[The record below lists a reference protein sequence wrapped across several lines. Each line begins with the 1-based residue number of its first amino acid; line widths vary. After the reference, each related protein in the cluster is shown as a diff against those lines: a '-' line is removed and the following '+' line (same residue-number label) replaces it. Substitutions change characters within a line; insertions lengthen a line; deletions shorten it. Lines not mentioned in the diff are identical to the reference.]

1 MSGVTIGVLM
11 AALVLVLLV
20 VRVHIAISMLLAGG
34 IGYALV
40 AGVEP
45 LFNYAKTMAF
55 ARYSVYDLSV
65 VPLFLLMGNLASRG
79 GLSRRLFQAT
89 NAFLGHYRGGVAMSA
104 VGACAGFG
112 AICGSSLAT
121 AATMGQVALPELRR
135 YNYSPALATGA
146 LAAGGTMG
154 VLIPPSVVL
163 VIYAVLAEQNVASMF
178 IAAMLPGLLA
188 LTGYMIAIMVY
199 VRVSPSSG
207 PAAPRMNWGE
217 RLKTLREVWPIM
229 AVFITVI
236 GGIYGGIFTP
246 TEAAAIGTM
255 ATGALALF
263 MRELTWKG
271 FLQAAFDTASA
282 TAMIFLIL
290 LGADLLNAFFALSQ
304 MPSAA
309 AQWVLSADL
318 SPMLVLVGIVLIYL
332 VLGCVMDSLSML
344 LLTIPIFLPIVL
356 GLDFWGLDQT
366 DKAIWFGVLAL
377 MVVEIGLI
385 TPPVGMNLF
394 IINSLAKD
402 VPMKETY
409 KGTLPFIASDLVR
422 TVILMLVPG
431 LSLWLVHALN

>member
-1 MSGVTIGVLM
+1 MSGVTIGFLM
-11 AALVLVLLV
+11 GGLVLVLLV
-20 VRVHIAISMLLAGG
+20 LRVHIAIAM
-34 IGYALV
+34 LV
-40 AGVEP
+40 AGGLGYAMVAGIDP

-146 LAAGGTMG
+146 LAAGGTLG
-154 VLIPPSVVL
+154 ILIPPSVVL
-163 VIYAVLAEQNVASMF
+163 VIYAVLAEQNVAAMF
-178 IAAMLPGLLA
+178 MAALVPGLLA
-188 LTGYMIAIMVY
+188 MASYMVAIAIY
-199 VRVSPSSG
+199 VRVSPGSG
-207 PAAPRMNWGE
+207 PAAPRMNWAQ
-217 RLKTLREVWPIM
+217 RWQTIREVWPIVL
-229 AVFITVI
+229 VFVTVI
-236 GGIYGGIFTP
+236 GGIYGGFFTP

-255 ATGALALF
+255 ATGTLAIIT
-263 MRELTWKG
+263 RELTLKG
-271 FLQAAFDTASA
+271 MLQAAFDTASA

-304 MPSAA
+304 MPTAT
-309 AQWVLSADL
+309 AQWVLGADL
-318 SPMLVLVGIVLIYL
+318 PPMLVLLMIVLIYL
-332 VLGCVMDSLSML
+332 VLGCVMDSLSMI
-344 LLTIPIFLPIVL
+344 LLTIPIFLPIVM
-356 GLDFWGLDQT
+356 GLDFWGLGPT

-409 KGTLPFIASDLVR
+409 KGTIPFILSDLVR
-422 TVILMLVPG
+422 TGILMLVPG
-431 LSLWLVHALN
+431 LSLWLVHMLN

>member
-1 MSGVTIGVLM
+1 MSSETIGFLM
-11 AALVLVLLV
+11 GALVLVLLV
-20 VRVHIAISMLLAGG
+20 LRVHIAISMLVAGG
-34 IGYALV
+34 LGYALV
-40 AGVEP
+40 AGIDP

-55 ARYSVYDLSV
+55 ARYSMYDLSV

-146 LAAGGTMG
+146 LAAGGTLG
-154 VLIPPSVVL
+154 ILIPPSVVL
-163 VIYAVLAEQNVASMF
+163 VIYAVLAEQNVAAMF
-178 IAAMLPGLLA
+178 MAALIPGLLA
-188 LTGYMIAIMVY
+188 MGGYMVAIAIY
-199 VRVSPSSG
+199 VRVSPGSG
-207 PAAPRMNWGE
+207 PAAPRMNWAQ
-217 RLKTLREVWPIM
+217 RWQTIREVWPIVL
-229 AVFITVI
+229 VFVTVI

-255 ATGALALF
+255 ATGALALIT
-263 MRELTWKG
+263 RELTLKG
-271 FLQAAFDTASA
+271 MLQAAFDTASA

-304 MPSAA
+304 MPTATA
-309 AQWVLSADL
+309 EWVLGADL
-318 SPMLVLVGIVLIYL
+318 PPMLVLLMIVLIYL
-332 VLGCVMDSLSML
+332 VLGCVMDSLSMI
-344 LLTIPIFLPIVL
+344 LLTIPIFLPIVM
-356 GLDFWGLDQT
+356 GLDFWGLGPT

-409 KGTLPFIASDLVR
+409 KGTIPFILSDLVR
-422 TVILMLVPG
+422 TGILMLVPG
-431 LSLWLVHALN
+431 LSLWLVHMLN

>member
-1 MSGVTIGVLM
+1 MSGVTIGFLM
-11 AALVLVLLV
+11 GGLVLVLLV
-20 VRVHIAISMLLAGG
+20 LRVHIAIAM
-34 IGYALV
+34 LV
-40 AGVEP
+40 AGGLGYAMVAGIDP

-146 LAAGGTMG
+146 LAAGGTLG
-154 VLIPPSVVL
+154 ILIPPSVVL
-163 VIYAVLAEQNVASMF
+163 VIYAVLAEQNVAAMF
-178 IAAMLPGLLA
+178 MAALVPGLLA
-188 LTGYMIAIMVY
+188 MAGYMVAIAIY
-199 VRVSPSSG
+199 VRVSPGSG
-207 PAAPRMNWGE
+207 PAAPRMNWAQ
-217 RLKTLREVWPIM
+217 RWQTIREVWPIVL
-229 AVFITVI
+229 VFVTVI
-236 GGIYGGIFTP
+236 GGIYGGFFTP

-255 ATGALALF
+255 ATGTLAIIT
-263 MRELTWKG
+263 RELTLKG
-271 FLQAAFDTASA
+271 MLQAAFDTASA

-304 MPSAA
+304 MPTAT
-309 AQWVLSADL
+309 AQWVLGADL
-318 SPMLVLVGIVLIYL
+318 PPMLVLLMIVLIYL
-332 VLGCVMDSLSML
+332 VLGCVMDSLSMI
-344 LLTIPIFLPIVL
+344 LLTSPIFLPIIM
-356 GLDFWGLDQT
+356 GLDFWGLGPT

-409 KGTLPFIASDLVR
+409 KGTIPFILSDLVR
-422 TVILMLVPG
+422 TGILMLVPG
-431 LSLWLVHALN
+431 LSLWLVHMLN

>member
-1 MSGVTIGVLM
+1 MSSESIGFLM
-11 AALVLVLLV
+11 GALVLVLLV
-20 VRVHIAISMLLAGG
+20 LRVHIAISMLVAGG
-34 IGYALV
+34 LGYALV
-40 AGVEP
+40 AGIDP

-55 ARYSVYDLSV
+55 ARYSMYDLSV

-146 LAAGGTMG
+146 LAAGGTLG
-154 VLIPPSVVL
+154 ILIPPSVVL
-163 VIYAVLAEQNVASMF
+163 VIYAVLAEQNVAAMF
-178 IAAMLPGLLA
+178 MAALLPGLLA
-188 LTGYMIAIMVY
+188 MGGYMVAIAIY
-199 VRVSPSSG
+199 VRVSPGSG
-207 PAAPRMNWGE
+207 PAAPRMNWAQ
-217 RLKTLREVWPIM
+217 RWQTIREVWPIVL
-229 AVFITVI
+229 VFVTVI

-255 ATGALALF
+255 ATGALALIT
-263 MRELTWKG
+263 RELTLKG
-271 FLQAAFDTASA
+271 MLQVAFDTASA

-304 MPSAA
+304 MPTATA
-309 AQWVLSADL
+309 EWVLGADL
-318 SPMLVLVGIVLIYL
+318 PPMLVLLMIVLIYL
-332 VLGCVMDSLSML
+332 VLGCVMDSLSMI
-344 LLTIPIFLPIVL
+344 LLTIPIFLPIVM
-356 GLDFWGLDQT
+356 GLDFWGLGPT

-409 KGTLPFIASDLVR
+409 KGTIPFILSDLVR
-422 TVILMLVPG
+422 TGILMLVPG
-431 LSLWLVHALN
+431 LSLWLVHMLN